1 MEPELDAYL
10 ALWGLIP
17 DGEPIWTR
25 SSRLLP
31 VLRSGAPAMLKVAI
45 HPEEKQGARL
55 MAWWDG
61 VGAARVME
69 HDAEAILLERA
80 TGARSLAAMVAD
92 GRDDEASRILCDVI
106 SELHR
111 PRAYGPPELTPLS
124 IWFRSLEPMA
134 QREGGVL
141 LRCAEVARE
150 LLADLRDVV
159 LLHGDVHHGNVLDFG
174 PRGWLAI
181 DPKGLVGERGFDYA
195 NLFCNPEHGIAL
207 APGRL
212 ARQADIVA
220 EAGRLERGRLLQWIA
235 AWAGLSAAWS
245 VEDGESDAGPMLEIA
260 RLALG
265 EIDGS
270 GRPRS

>member
-1 MEPELDAYL
+1 
-10 ALWGLIP
+10 
-17 DGEPIWTR
+17 
-25 SSRLLP
+25 
-31 VLRSGAPAMLKVAI
+31 MLKVAI

-55 MAWWDG
+55 MVWWDG

-69 HDAEAILLERA
+69 HDGDALLLERA
-80 TGARSLAAMVAD
+80 MGARSLADMAAN
-92 GRDDEASRILCDVI
+92 GGDDEASRILCNVI
-106 SELHR
+106 AGLHSPRGSE
-111 PRAYGPPELTPLS
+111 PPELTPLRT
-124 IWFRSLEPMA
+124 WFRSLEPMA
-134 QREGGVL
+134 QREGGVF

-150 LLADLRDVV
+150 LLADPREVV
-159 LLHGDVHHGNVLDFG
+159 PLHGDIHHGNVLDFG

-212 ARQADIVA
+212 ARQTDIVA

-245 VEDGESDAGPMLEIA
+245 IEDGESDAGPMLEIA